1 MHPVLPQHPLA
12 LIYGDLVRNFNENTI
27 THAVLDRI
35 DGATYP
41 RVRQISEALV
51 RHLHAF
57 VREVRPTQKEWEYG
71 IDFLT
76 RTGKMCD
83 DKRQEFIL
91 LSDTLGVSML
101 VDAIN
106 HPVPEGAT
114 ETTVLGPF
122 FVQAAPEKQN
132 GADISGNM
140 EGDPMLVTGSV
151 SAVAGR
157 PLAGATVDVWHSD
170 DDGYYDVQHEEIG
183 SLAMRARFHTDPN
196 GRFHFWSI
204 KPAPYPIPHDGPV
217 GDMLEAQGR
226 HPWRPA
232 HVHFMISAPG
242 FEQLVTHVFVAG
254 DKYLDSD
261 VVFGVKD
268 SLVRE
273 FVRRTPGPTPDG
285 RVMETDYFHLNFEFA
300 LKLPTSNTRAP

>member
-1 MHPVLPQHPLA
+1 M
-12 LIYGDLVRNFNENTI
+12 RNFNENTI
-27 THAVLDRI
+27 TDAVLERI
-35 DGATYP
+35 KGASDP
-41 RVRQISEALV
+41 RIKQVSEALV

-57 VREVRPTQKEWEYG
+57 VREIRPTQKEWEFG
-71 IDFLT
+71 IEFLT
-76 RTGKMCD
+76 RTGHMCD

-106 HPVPEGAT
+106 HPTSEGAT

-132 GADISGNM
+132 GDDISGIM
-140 EGDPMLVTGSV
+140 EGDPLLVTGSV
-151 SAVAGR
+151 ATVDGR
-157 PLAGATVDVWHSD
+157 PLPGAVVDVWHSD
-170 DDGYYDVQHEEIG
+170 DDGYYDVQQLDKIG
-183 SLAMRARFHTDPN
+183 DLAMRARFRADDK

-268 SLVRE
+268 SLI
-273 FVRRTPGPTPDG
+273 RTFERCPPGKAQDG
-285 RVMETDYFHLNFEFA
+285 RATDKEYFHLNYHFG
-300 LKLPTSNTRAP
+300 LKQMPNGARRV

>member
-1 MHPVLPQHPLA
+1 L
-12 LIYGDLVRNFNENTI
+12 RNFNENTI
-27 THAVLDRI
+27 TDAVLERI
-35 DGATYP
+35 AGATDP
-41 RVRQISEALV
+41 RIREVSEALV

-71 IDFLT
+71 IEFLT
-76 RTGKMCD
+76 RTGHMCD

-122 FVQAAPEKQN
+122 FVQAAPDKQP
-132 GADISGNM
+132 GDDISSGM
-140 EGDPMLVTGSV
+140 EGDAMIVTGSV
-151 SAVAGR
+151 STVDGR
-157 PLAGATVDVWHSD
+157 PLAGAVVDVWHSD
-170 DDGYYDVQHEEIG
+170 DDGYYDVQQLDKIG
-183 SLAMRARFHTDPN
+183 DLAMRGRFHADQN
-196 GRFHFWSI
+196 GNFHFWSI

-217 GDMLEAQGR
+217 GDMLETQGR

-242 FEQLVTHVFVAG
+242 YEQLVTHVFVAG

-268 SLVRE
+268 SLIRE
-273 FVRRTPGPTPDG
+273 FQRCSAGRAPDG
-285 RVMETDYFHLNFEFA
+285 RMLDRDFFHLNYDFG
-300 LKLPTSNTRAP
+300 LKQITSSARAA

>member
-1 MHPVLPQHPLA
+1 M
-12 LIYGDLVRNFNENTI
+12 RNFNENTI
-27 THAVLDRI
+27 TDAVLEQI
-35 DGATYP
+35 DSANDP

-76 RTGKMCD
+76 RTGQICD
-83 DKRQEFIL
+83 GKRQEFIL
-91 LSDTLGVSML
+91 LSDALGVSML

-106 HPVPEGAT
+106 HPDPEGAT

-132 GADISGNM
+132 GDDISGGVG
-140 EGDPMLVTGSV
+140 GDPMLVTGSV
-151 SAVAGR
+151 STIEGR
-157 PLAGATVDVWHSD
+157 LLAGAVVDVWHSD
-170 DDGYYDVQHEEIG
+170 DDGNYDVQQLDKIG
-183 SLAMRARFHTDPN
+183 DLAMRARFHTDAN
-196 GRFHFWSI
+196 GRFDFWST
-204 KPAPYPIPHDGPV
+204 KPAAYPIPHDGPV
-217 GDMLEAQGR
+217 GEMLEVQGR

-268 SLVRE
+268 ALIRE
-273 FVRRTPGPTPDG
+273 FVRHTPGDALHG
-285 RVMETDYFHLNFEFA
+285 RALNRDYFHLNYDFS
-300 LKLPTSNTRAP
+300 LKQAAGGAQAA